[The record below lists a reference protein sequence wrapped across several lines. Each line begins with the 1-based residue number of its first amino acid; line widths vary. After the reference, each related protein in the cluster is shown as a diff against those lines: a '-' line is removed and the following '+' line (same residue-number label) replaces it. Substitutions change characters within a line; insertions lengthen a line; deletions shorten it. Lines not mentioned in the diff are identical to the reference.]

1 MKVTRI
7 IATTLVSMSMALFLG
22 CGEQKTASL
31 EGHEDKVAV
40 LQKLVDCLDT
50 PETAAEIYAEDA
62 VLKWQDYDTAQ
73 WREQKGLNEI
83 QKYYKDKGIDNR
95 YVKLDISDIKEDAK
109 GAHVEY
115 QITLQDRG
123 SGIELKSKC
132 SAEMVNQGQ
141 GWKVKN
147 AISKRFE

>member
-7 IATTLVSMSMALFLG
+7 VAITLVSMSMALFLA
-22 CGEQKTASL
+22 CGEKKTASL

-50 PETAAEIYAEDA
+50 PETAVEIYAEDA

-73 WREQKGLNEI
+73 WREQKGLKEI
-83 QKYYKDKGIDNR
+83 QKYYKDKGIDNH

-109 GAHVEY
+109 SAHVEY